1 MLFLYSK
8 YSVVYLCH
16 NIPYKY
22 ERMIYMKKKLLS
34 VLLTAVLVLTSAVP
48 AFAANEAENANAF
61 NNFAARTID
70 RIMTGFSYIVNGALK
85 EGDNFVKEENFVLD
99 NFYEGTK
106 EILDKPA
113 ENAVWSLGYDAST
126 LVPEDY
132 LERGL
137 FLGGFMTIE
146 NGFVNKITG
155 NHDDM
160 KVRTI
165 ALSDGSGRGISVFA
179 TIDSIGMTNADIR
192 DIRGLLSEFA
202 EENGINSL
210 NIFTTHSH
218 SGIDTQGLWTNNLKN
233 IPKNLFSSLTRI
245 GKVGG
250 GTDKEY
256 MSFLASQVK
265 ASVENAVKGMKE
277 GKMTFAQKDIGEEY
291 FQNKNRQSS
300 STLMTDLTRFM
311 FTPFDGSTPTIIANM
326 AAHPDVVGLPILGDE
341 EAGHYISGDYVYY
354 IGETLNEAG
363 YNFMFFNGAI
373 CGIYIGRDPSGDGVE
388 TEKRVEIVERYGREI
403 GRMLLALTMT
413 EDEIKADP
421 YLSVTGDTEEE
432 MAGEDYTLW
441 YKDWKPTE
449 ETEVEPLLNVKLKSV
464 RLPVT
469 NNIIKLAAKLKLI
482 NHTVIKEGKQD
493 YISTEI
499 GVLDIGSHKVV
510 LMPGEVCQDLIR
522 GGASLTAEG
531 SVWGKAYEG
540 KTVAALFGEDV
551 IVFGLANDAIGYI
564 VPDNDYALG
573 LDFGH
578 YHETLSLGKNTA
590 SLLIAEYET
599 LA

>member
-1 MLFLYSK
+1 
-8 YSVVYLCH
+8 
-16 NIPYKY
+16 
-22 ERMIYMKKKLLS
+22 MKKRILS
-34 VLLTAVLVLTSAVP
+34 VLLSLLL
-48 AFAANEAENANAF
+48 AFILSTPVIAADVSKTENGF
-61 NNFAARTID
+61 NNFAAKVLD
-70 RIMTGFSYIVNGALK
+70 KVMTGFSFAVNSLLK
-85 EGDNFVKEENFVLD
+85 EGDNFVEKEDFVLD

-106 EILDKPA
+106 ENLEKPA
-113 ENAVWSLGYDAST
+113 KEAVWSLGYDTTT

-179 TIDSIGMTNADIR
+179 TIDSIGMTNTDIR
-192 DIRGLLSEFA
+192 DIRGLLSDFA
-202 EENGINSL
+202 KENNINSL

-233 IPKNLFSSLTRI
+233 IPKNLFSAFTRI

-256 MSFLASQVK
+256 MAFLASQVK

-300 STLMTDLTRFM
+300 STLITDLTRFM
-311 FTPFDGSTPTIIANM
+311 FTPYDGSAPTIIANM
-326 AAHPDVVGLPILGDE
+326 AAHPDVVGLPIFGDE

-363 YNFMFFNGAI
+363 YYFMFVGGAI
-373 CGIYIGRDPSGDGVE
+373 CGIYIGREPSGDGVE

-403 GRMLLALTMT
+403 GRILLALTMT

-432 MAGEDYTLW
+432 MAGENYTLW
-441 YKDWKPTE
+441 YKDWQSVE
-449 ETEVEPLLNVKLKSV
+449 ETEVEPLLNIRLKTV
-464 RLPVT
+464 MLPVT
-469 NNIIKLAAKLKLI
+469 NNVIKLAAKLKLI
-482 NHTVIKEGKQD
+482 NHTVIKEGKTD

-499 GVLDIGSHKVV
+499 GVLDMGSHKVV
-510 LMPGEVCQDLIR
+510 LMPGEVCQDLIC

-531 SVWGKAYEG
+531 SIRGKDYEG
-540 KTVAALFGEDV
+540 KTVADIFGEDV

-564 VPDNDYALG
+564 LPDNDYALG
-573 LDFGH
+573 IDFGH

-590 SLLIAEYET
+590 SLLIAEYEE